1 MGLDRWIKSEKK
13 EDEEKGKEE
22 PQIKDSSELAKGIK
36 TVEKPTLKLKKYV
49 LICPKA
55 KCKYQKTIVKKN
67 ITDKEK
73 ICPRCNSNM
82 KLQKK

>member
-1 MGLDRWIKSEKK
+1 MGLDRWIKSEKI
-13 EDEEKGKEE
+13 EDEEKGKKE